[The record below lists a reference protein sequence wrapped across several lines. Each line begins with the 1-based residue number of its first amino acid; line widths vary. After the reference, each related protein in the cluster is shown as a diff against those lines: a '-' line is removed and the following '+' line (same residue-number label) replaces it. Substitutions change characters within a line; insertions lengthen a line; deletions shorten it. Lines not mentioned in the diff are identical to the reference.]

1 MSRPL
6 VAVMLGGP
14 SNEHEVSLASGRRV
28 LEEID
33 QDRFESVPIF
43 VDREARW
50 HFAVRPFKPIGADWP
65 ARLAGD
71 RPYIPGVT
79 RDMPWR
85 PDVVFI
91 ALHGAYGEDGQLQV
105 QLTDLG
111 VRFTGSGPEAS
122 RLAINKVL
130 SRERFSRVGFPIA
143 RGWEILTAES
153 SEVAARRILAE
164 FPGPF
169 VVKPRDGGSSVG
181 VRMAA
186 GADDLASAIA
196 AVLRHGEPILVEER
210 VDGIELTCGV
220 LEELTDRTPRA
231 LPVTE
236 IVPPQDGFFDYV
248 AKYTAGKSQE
258 ITPARIDA
266 AAAARAQEIA
276 IGAHTCLG
284 CSAYSRSDF
293 MLSRDGRLVLLE
305 LNTLPGLTATSL
317 LPQEAAAA
325 GLSYRDLIT
334 HIIELAR

>member
-1 MSRPL
+1 
-6 VAVMLGGP
+6 MLGGP

-33 QDRFESVPIF
+33 QDRFESAPIF

-50 HFAVRPFKPIGADWP
+50 HFAPRPFKPIGADWP
-65 ARLAGD
+65 AKLAGD
-71 RPYIPGVT
+71 RPYVPGVT
-79 RDMPWR
+79 RDLPWR

-105 QLTDLG
+105 QLADLG
-111 VRFTGSGPEAS
+111 VKFTGSGPEAS
-122 RLAINKVL
+122 RLAINKVS
-130 SRERFSRVGFPIA
+130 SRERFARAGFPIA
-143 RGWEILTAES
+143 RGWEILAAES
-153 SEVAARRILAE
+153 SETAARRILAE

-169 VVKPRDGGSSVG
+169 VIKPRDGGSSVG
-181 VRMAA
+181 VRMAS
-186 GADDLASAIA
+186 GVNDLASAIT
-196 AVLRHGEPILVEER
+196 AVQRHGEPILVEER
-210 VDGIELTCGV
+210 VVGIELTCGV
-220 LEELTDRTPRA
+220 LEELSHHAPRA

-236 IVPPQDGFFDYV
+236 IVPPQNGFFDYV

-266 AAAARAQEIA
+266 ATTARVQEIA
-276 IGAHTCLG
+276 VAAHTCLG

-293 MLSRDGRLVLLE
+293 MFSPAQGPLLLE

-325 GLSYRDLIT
+325 GLTYRDLIT